1 MAPANFKKNFSEE
14 VLRIKKGQWAK
25 NIMNFVPAAI
35 VTATILFFSSQAAS
49 SQAVRSFPLPPKLG
63 HFTGYFMLAA
73 ATFWGL
79 QGKKVLGVPWGRAAL
94 GSFLWALLVAFLDE
108 FNQGLLPSR
117 IGSIYDVFIDAA
129 GAGTALMLLLGMS
142 RISERNS
149 SSLRGKGK
157 D

>member
-1 MAPANFKKNFSEE
+1 
-14 VLRIKKGQWAK
+14 LRIKKGQWTK
-25 NIMNFVPAAI
+25 NILSFIPAALI
-35 VTATILFFSSQAAS
+35 TATILFFSSQPAT

-73 ATFWGL
+73 TTYWGL
-79 QGKKVLGVPWGRAAL
+79 QGKKVLGAPWGRAAL

-108 FNQGLLPSR
+108 FNQGMLPSR

-129 GAGTALMLLLGMS
+129 GAGTALMLLLGIS
-142 RISERNS
+142 RITEKNS
-149 SSLRGKGK
+149 SGLRGKGK